1 MIRKDLNQTA
11 FSIVQLATGEKAKR
25 IESAAA
31 KMGRIGGLKGGK
43 ARQDLLTP
51 EERVA
56 LAKKAA
62 QARWAKKKAT
72 EPAANE
78 TLAKPRP
85 KIKVVV

>member
-1 MIRKDLNQTA
+1 MTRKDLNQTA
-11 FSIVQLATGEKAKR
+11 FSIVQLATGEEAER

-43 ARQDLLTP
+43 ARQGLLTP

-62 QARWAKKKAT
+62 QARWAIKKAT

>member
-1 MIRKDLNQTA
+1 MARKDINTTA
-11 FSIVQLATGEKAKR
+11 FAVVQQAIGEESTQV
-25 IESAAA
+25 ESAAA
-31 KMGRIGGLKGGK
+31 KMGRTGGLKGGK
-43 ARQDLLTP
+43 ARQSMLSP
-51 EERVA
+51 EERAA

-78 TLAKPRP
+78 PLALPRP

>member
-1 MIRKDLNQTA
+1 MPRKDLNQTA
-11 FSIVQLATGEKAKR
+11 VSIVQQAIGEESQP

-43 ARQDLLTP
+43 ARQSLLAP

-62 QARWAKKKAT
+62 QTRWAKNKAI

-78 TLAKPRP
+78 PMAKPRP

>member
-1 MIRKDLNQTA
+1 MGKKDLNQTA
-11 FSIVQLATGEKAKR
+11 FSIVQQAIGEEAER
-25 IESAAA
+25 VESAAA

-43 ARQDLLTP
+43 ARQSLLTA

-62 QARWAKKKAT
+62 QTRWAKKKAT

-78 TLAKPRP
+78 TVAKPRP

>member
-1 MIRKDLNQTA
+1 MTRKDLNQTA
-11 FSIVQLATGEKAKR
+11 FSIVQLATGEEAER

-43 ARQDLLTP
+43 ARQGLLTP

-62 QARWAKKKAT
+62 QARWAKKRLLNQPQT
-72 EPAANE
+72 RRLRN
-78 TLAKPRP
+78 LAQR
-85 KIKVVV
+85 